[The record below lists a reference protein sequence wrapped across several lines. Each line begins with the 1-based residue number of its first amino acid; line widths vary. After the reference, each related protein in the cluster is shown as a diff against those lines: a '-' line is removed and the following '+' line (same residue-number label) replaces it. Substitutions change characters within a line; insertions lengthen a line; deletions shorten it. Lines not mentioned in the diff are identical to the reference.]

1 VEDYR
6 WSGYRGMFCQGKAP
20 EGIRKAW
27 TLTRREKEACFH
39 THDSLDGVPW
49 LVNSEGGLEPAS
61 ACDHEYLESAF
72 GYDQAFFLKTIG
84 SVNPSEMRH
93 RLEDVFSGRLTDSE
107 FYKEV
112 NTLCQRWFQKELS
125 LLSLTEKIRLLPYV
139 YRTRRTTIPQLARC
153 FSLPR
158 DSIAKYLGKRP

>member
-1 VEDYR
+1 MLD
-6 WSGYRGMFCQGKAP
+6 A
-20 EGIRKAW
+20 
-27 TLTRREKEACFH
+27 
-39 THDSLDGVPW
+39 HDCIDPST
-49 LVNSEGGLEPAS
+49 
-61 ACDHEYLESAF
+61 ACDTAYLESAF
-72 GYDQAFFLKTIG
+72 LGDQAFFLKIIG